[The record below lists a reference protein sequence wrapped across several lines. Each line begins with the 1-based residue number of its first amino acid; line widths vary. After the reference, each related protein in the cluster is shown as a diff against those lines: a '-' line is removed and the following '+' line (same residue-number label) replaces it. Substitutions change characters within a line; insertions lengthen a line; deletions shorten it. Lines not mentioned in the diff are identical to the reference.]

1 MAMQVVQESVS
12 TAKSYAPVLL
22 DFAMKYGGGKDLP
35 FLRFVDDMQKHN
47 DSGNRLGNSFWHT
60 IYAMKFYSDSKV
72 QQKLTATRPL
82 MRLSLM
88 CLQSCMPDHRDHIA
102 SFVTDTDLNK
112 IKAKAAAK
120 VVDEIETLL
129 EEAIAFTAVL
139 EPDMWNV
146 RHIQKPLANLMMRC
160 TLKALDKEKSG

>member
-1 MAMQVVQESVS
+1 MSSVCRRH
-12 TAKSYAPVLL
+12 AKH
-22 DFAMKYGGGKDLP
+22 
-35 FLRFVDDMQKHN
+35 R
-47 DSGNRLGNSFWHT
+47 DSGNQLGSSFWHT
-60 IYAMKFYSDSKV
+60 IYAMSFWSESKV

-88 CLQSCMPDHRDHIA
+88 CLQSCMPDHRDNIA
-102 SFVTDTDLNK
+102 SFVTDTDLSK
-112 IKAKAAAK
+112 IKAKATAK

-146 RHIQKPLANLMMRC
+146 HHVQKPLANLMMRC
-160 TLKALDKEKSG
+160 TLRALDTEKSA